1 MMRLTSMEI
10 TNKDFKKVMRGYCQD
25 EVDEYLD
32 RVAEDYEALYKENSV
47 LKEKLAAVDDRLEHY
62 KKMETTI
69 QNTLVM
75 AQDAAEQARANS
87 KSESELII
95 RTANDTAKK
104 IIDKANN
111 DVIAINAEF
120 ERTRQEFNKFR
131 AKYRNF
137 MKSQL
142 EVFDDMEKEV
152 IKHYSIGYSVDEKE
166 FGTALAAE
174 FTESSNGDSDY
185 SDISENIEE
194 IKTFFEKEA

>member
-1 MMRLTSMEI
+1 MRITSMEI
-10 TNKDFKKVMRGYCQD
+10 TNKEFKKGMRGYNQE

-32 RVAEDYEALYKENSV
+32 KIAEDYEALYKENSV
-47 LKEKLAAVDDRLEHY
+47 LKEKVLAVDERLDHY
-62 KKMETTI
+62 RKMETTI

-75 AQDAAEQARANS
+75 AQDAAEQCRANS
-87 KSESELII
+87 KTEAELII
-95 RTANDTAKK
+95 RTANETAKK
-104 IIDKANN
+104 IIDKSNN

-120 ERTRQEFNKFR
+120 EKTRQEFNKFR

-152 IKHYSIGYSVDEKE
+152 IKHYSIGYSVDERE

-174 FTESSNGDSDY
+174 FSDDSIQDTSY
-185 SDISENIEE
+185 TDIAENIDE

>member
-1 MMRLTSMEI
+1 MEI
-10 TNKDFKKVMRGYCQD
+10 TNKEFKKVMRGYCQD

-185 SDISENIEE
+185 ADISENIEE

>member
-1 MMRLTSMEI
+1 MEI
-10 TNKDFKKVMRGYCQD
+10 TNKEFKKVMRGFCQD
-25 EVDEYLD
+25 EVDEFLD
-32 RVAEDYEALYKENSV
+32 RVAEDYEALYKENSI
-47 LKEKLAAVDDRLEHY
+47 LKERIASIDDKLDHY
-62 KKMETTI
+62 KKMEMTI

-95 RTANDTAKK
+95 KTANDTAKK

-137 MKSQL
+137 MKSQI

-152 IKHYSIGYSVDEKE
+152 IKHYSIGYSVDENE

-174 FTESSNGDSDY
+174 FAGGSGSESNY

>member
-1 MMRLTSMEI
+1 MRITSMEI
-10 TNKDFKKVMRGYCQD
+10 TNKEFKKGMRGYNQE

-47 LKEKLAAVDDRLEHY
+47 LKEKVAAVDERLEHY
-62 KKMETTI
+62 RKMETTI

-75 AQDAAEQARANS
+75 AQDAAEQARSNS
-87 KSESELII
+87 KTEAELIV
-95 RTANDTAKK
+95 RTANETAKK

-152 IKHYSIGYSVDEKE
+152 IKHYSIGYSVDEAE

-174 FTESSNGDSDY
+174 FSRNSNEDSSY
-185 SDISENIEE
+185 SDIAENIDE

>member
-1 MMRLTSMEI
+1 
-10 TNKDFKKVMRGYCQD
+10 MRGFSQD
-25 EVDEYLD
+25 EVDEFLD
-32 RVAEDYEALYKENSV
+32 KVAEDYEALYKENSV
-47 LKEKLAAVDDRLEHY
+47 LKEKIASVDDKLEHY
-62 KKMETTI
+62 KKMEMTI

-87 KSESELII
+87 KAESELII

-152 IKHYSIGYSVDEKE
+152 IKHYSIGYSVDERD

-174 FTESSNGDSDY
+174 FTESDRSESGY

>member
-1 MMRLTSMEI
+1 MRLTSMEI

>member
-1 MMRLTSMEI
+1 MRLTSMEI
-10 TNKDFKKVMRGYCQD
+10 TNKEFKKVMRGFSQD
-25 EVDEYLD
+25 EVDEFLD
-32 RVAEDYEALYKENSV
+32 KVAEDYEALYKENSV
-47 LKEKLAAVDDRLEHY
+47 LKEKIASVDDKLEHY
-62 KKMETTI
+62 KKMEMTI

-87 KSESELII
+87 KAESELII

-152 IKHYSIGYSVDEKE
+152 IKHYSIGYSVDERD

-174 FTESSNGDSDY
+174 FNEGDRSESGY